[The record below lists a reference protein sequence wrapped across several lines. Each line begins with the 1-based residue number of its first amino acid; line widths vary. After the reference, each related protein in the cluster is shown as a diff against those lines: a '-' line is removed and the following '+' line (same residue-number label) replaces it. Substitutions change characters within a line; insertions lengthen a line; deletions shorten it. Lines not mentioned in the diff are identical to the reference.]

1 MFTNGE
7 KAVTGSRYFYKIV
20 LKQERKIPENIH
32 NCNSDGFFFIPR
44 AKEFFELEF
53 QGMGYMHSEG
63 IEGVGSEKETRV

>member
-1 MFTNGE
+1 M
-7 KAVTGSRYFYKIV
+7 V
-20 LKQERKIPENIH
+20 
-32 NCNSDGFFFIPR
+32 FFFIPR